1 MNNRNQFG
9 EVFTP
14 IILTNEIL
22 DNLPNS
28 VWMNPNLKWLDPCAG
43 SGNMFIKVLER
54 LNTGLYDI
62 IPLEIERKKHIIT
75 RMLFMVEINPSNLMK
90 IKEIFGSDC
99 NIIIADFLDYI
110 PQIEFDIVI
119 GNPPFQNT
127 KNNIYTGSSGNR
139 TLWDKFLIKCIN
151 LIKVNGHLGFITPSN
166 WRRPDHKLYTKM
178 VHDNHLVFLHIY
190 NKKDG
195 LLYFNAQTRFD
206 VYILKVLPSNVGDDL
221 YMNTVIIDEKGVIH
235 KNLDLSNW
243 NFIPNYAY
251 DIIRTFLKKDT
262 EKGIDIIFDSTYY
275 DARKLSV
282 KKEMGYIHPIVH
294 TLTKKGMGLKYANKK
309 NTTIFLPKVILNFNA
324 KQYPV
329 NDYEG
334 IYGMSQ
340 LSFGIPIKSFIEGD
354 RKINIINSYE
364 FRELLSAT
372 KWSSFQ
378 TDYRMFKYL
387 NI

>member
-1 MNNRNQFG
+1 
-9 EVFTP
+9 
-14 IILTNEIL
+14 
-22 DNLPNS
+22 
-28 VWMNPNLKWLDPCAG
+28 
-43 SGNMFIKVLER
+43 
-54 LNTGLYDI
+54 
-62 IPLEIERKKHIIT
+62 
-75 RMLFMVEINPSNLMK
+75 
-90 IKEIFGSDC
+90 
-99 NIIIADFLDYI
+99 
-110 PQIEFDIVI
+110 
-119 GNPPFQNT
+119 
-127 KNNIYTGSSGNR
+127 
-139 TLWDKFLIKCIN
+139 
-151 LIKVNGHLGFITPSN
+151 
-166 WRRPDHKLYTKM
+166 
-178 VHDNHLVFLHIY
+178 
-190 NKKDG
+190 
-195 LLYFNAQTRFD
+195 
-206 VYILKVLPSNVGDDL
+206 
-221 YMNTVIIDEKGVIH
+221 MNTVIIDEKGVIH

-262 EKGIDIIFDSTYY
+262 EKGIDIIFNSTYY

-309 NTTIFLPKVILNFNA
+309 NTTIFLPKVILNFNE